1 VAARRLLIVMLVLL
15 GISTLAAAL
24 VPQQVR
30 NDDEETG
37 STAATTQATE
47 AEALEADQPGA
58 APEGKLLKAEIEV
71 GGREVP
77 VVGTDENPIRVGD
90 QLELTVSCECT
101 DLLEIPG
108 LGRVEPVSP
117 SLPARFDLLPRRPG
131 PYGIRLLESGRVVA
145 RIEVEQAREPKTP
158 GKGS

>member
-30 NDDEETG
+30 NDDDAG
-37 STAATTQATE
+37 STAATTESTGTE
-47 AEALEADQPGA
+47 VLEADQPDA
-58 APEGKLLKAEIEV
+58 VPEGKLLNAEIEV

-77 VVGTDENPIRVGD
+77 VVGTDEKPIRVGD
-90 QLELTVSCECT
+90 QLELTVRCECT

-117 SLPARFDLLPRRPG
+117 SLPARFDLLPRQPG
-131 PYGIRLLESGRVVA
+131 PYGIRLLEGGRV
-145 RIEVEQAREPKTP
+145 PKP
-158 GKGS
+158 AGKGS